1 MFELA
6 NQTRKLKK
14 IGNRHTV
21 KKNKYQQIG
30 GYANWYSIQDA
41 VRQPIWN
48 QVLPDDL
55 KFVCQNL
62 YKLNGTPPAPDIVK
76 KYIEILERQD
86 ELFECAMYAIYMELG
101 IIPDKTLTMEKIVE
115 DKEDDIIAID
125 PNNVTPHLE
134 YIEDVAKLIYFT
146 QLPNPGGANKTKIQQ
161 IVLVDNK
168 IEFLLNPLR
177 VQNMFMKDLA
187 VICILQ
193 KKDPTILSKLTT
205 DALKDLR
212 AARYGASIEVDA
224 YQTTGKRSRDGFF
237 ARQLVHDFRTICG
250 VDRTGGAD
258 SFWQIF
264 VRKCNESTTVT
275 NAFFGGAHRDT
286 HYGILAAYVYQ
297 LYNANTNINILK
309 EQVLDSLC
317 RKDVSRR
324 FDHPRVIASPYLP
337 DWLELDNELYDG
349 MSLKKVY
356 CTIDPEQLEF
366 IVHLIYLIKKLE
378 PTIT

>member
-6 NQTRKLKK
+6 NQTRKQKK
-14 IGNRHTV
+14 FGNRHTV
-21 KKNKYQQIG
+21 KKTKYQQIG
-30 GYANWYSIQDA
+30 GSADWYIIQDA
-41 VRQPIWN
+41 ARQPIWN
-48 QVLPDDL
+48 RVLPDDL

-62 YKLNGTPPAPDIVK
+62 YKPDGVPPAPDIVK

-101 IIPDKTLTMEKIVE
+101 IITDKSLTMDKIVE
-115 DKEDDIIAID
+115 DKEDNIIAID
-125 PNNVTPHLE
+125 PAAVIPFLE

-146 QLPNPGGANKTKIQQ
+146 QLPNPGNANKTKIQQ
-161 IVLVDNK
+161 IVLVDNGT
-168 IEFLLNPLR
+168 EFLLNPLR

-193 KKDPTILSKLTT
+193 KRDPTILGKLTT
-205 DALKDLR
+205 LPLKDLR
-212 AARYGASIEVDA
+212 AARYGASIEVNA

-250 VDRTGGAD
+250 GDRNTGD
-258 SFWQIF
+258 LSFWEIF
-264 VRKCNESTTVT
+264 VQKCDESTTDSNTFFEGSHRNT
-275 NAFFGGAHRDT
+275 N
-286 HYGILAAYVYQ
+286 YGILAAYVYQ
-297 LYNANTNINILK
+297 LYKANTNIDILK
-309 EQVLDSLC
+309 KDVLDSLC
-317 RKDVSRR
+317 QKDNSRTFTQAVVR
-324 FDHPRVIASPYLP
+324 ASNYLP
-337 DWLELDNELYDG
+337 TWLGLDKELYDG

-356 CTIDPEQLEF
+356 YTIDPEQLEF